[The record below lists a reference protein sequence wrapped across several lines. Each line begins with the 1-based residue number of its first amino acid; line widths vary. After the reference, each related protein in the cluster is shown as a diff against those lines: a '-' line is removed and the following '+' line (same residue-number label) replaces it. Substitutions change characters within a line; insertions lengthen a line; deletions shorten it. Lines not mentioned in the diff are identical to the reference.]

1 MFVAHHDAANGGLIF
16 RPELTRLVA
25 DTFPAWYE
33 RQTTSP
39 QMLRL
44 VAAGPALAGLGALAG
59 GGLLRRLGATVSAL
73 SALAFLDIGTRTVVP
88 GANDNLTAV
97 AVILE
102 LARLLR
108 EEPVRGVRVLL
119 VSTGSEES
127 FMEGMRG
134 WVRRHGP
141 GLDPARTRVVVLE
154 TLGSPELILLEGE
167 GMIWMT
173 DYDAGVRE
181 LIADS
186 ARRAGVAL
194 RRGLRLGFATDA
206 LSALRGGL
214 RVATLASCDEYKMPA
229 NYHSQRDIPRNVD
242 FGTVGGGRARRR
254 GRDQVSSER
263 ARPERLLARGDLAR
277 VARLLERGEQRPEP
291 RAGLDPERGRQLVAA
306 HQRRA
311 GGLGTARER
320 RAEHVAR
327 QLEVGRDRRLG
338 VAPAGGEAVG
348 DREDGDVG
356 RVGLGRGQV
365 APDRA
370 PRQRP
375 LVDEEAEPQ
384 VVEGQRGDVVGDA
397 LGGAQAAQDV
407 ARELGARLGRGR

>member
-1 MFVAHHDAANGGLIF
+1 MEPDLDRLRATVEHLASFDRPSASEGERRAAEWIRGELQAHGVDARIEEEPAVGSMSLPLGLLSAVGVLAALGGRRTAALGLLAAVGIVDDVSGGPHVFRRLLPHRPTYNVTGTAGDPGAEETLVFVAHHDAANGGLIF

-25 DTFPAWYE
+25 DTFPGWYD
-33 RQTTSP
+33 RQSTSA

-44 VAAGPALAGLGALAG
+44 VAAGPALAGLG
-59 GGLLRRLGATVSAL
+59 GLLGSRVLHRLGAFIAAG
-73 SALAFLDIGTRTVVP
+73 SALAFFDIGTRTVVP

-102 LARLLR
+102 LARMLR
-108 EEPVRGVRVLL
+108 EQPVAGVRVLL

-141 GLDPARTRVVVLE
+141 ELDPARTRVVVLE

-181 LIADS
+181 TIADA
-186 ARRAGVAL
+186 ARRAGIAL

-206 LSALRGGL
+206 LSAMRGGL

-242 FGTVGGGRARRR
+242 FGTVGSA
-254 GRDQVSSER
+254 V
-263 ARPERLLARGDLAR
+263 R
-277 VARLLERGEQRPEP
+277 VA
-291 RAGLDPERGRQLVAA
+291 
-306 HQRRA
+306 
-311 GGLGTARER
+311 
-320 RAEHVAR
+320 
-327 QLEVGRDRRLG
+327 
-338 VAPAGGEAVG
+338 EAVI
-348 DREDGDVG
+348 RSAAN
-356 RVGLGRGQV
+356 GRG
-365 APDRA
+365 
-370 PRQRP
+370 
-375 LVDEEAEPQ
+375 
-384 VVEGQRGDVVGDA
+384 
-397 LGGAQAAQDV
+397 
-407 ARELGARLGRGR
+407 

>member
-1 MFVAHHDAANGGLIF
+1 MEPDLARLRATVEHLAGFDRPSASEGERRAAEWIRAQLDSLGVPARVEEEPAVGSMALPLGLLSAIGLAAGLRRRRTALLGLLAAAGIVDDVSGGPQFFRRLLPHRSTYNVVGTAGDPDAEDTLVFVAHHDAANGGLIF

-25 DTFPAWYE
+25 DLFPAWYA
-33 RQTTSP
+33 RQSTSP

-44 VAAGPALAGLGALAG
+44 VAAGPALAGAGALTGWSLLRKLGAFISAG
-59 GGLLRRLGATVSAL
+59 ST
-73 SALAFLDIGTRTVVP
+73 LAFFDIGTRTVVP

-102 LARLLR
+102 LARMLR
-108 EEPVRGVRVLL
+108 EEPVGGLRVLL

-173 DYDAGVRE
+173 DYDNGVRD

-186 ARRAGVAL
+186 AQRAGVAL

-206 LSALRGGL
+206 LSALRAGL
-214 RVATLASCDEYKMPA
+214 PAATLASCDEYKMPS

-242 FGTVGGGRARRR
+242 FRTVGAA
-254 GRDQVSSER
+254 V
-263 ARPERLLARGDLAR
+263 R
-277 VARLLERGEQRPEP
+277 VAEAAIREAASA
-291 RAGLDPERGRQLVAA
+291 RA
-306 HQRRA
+306 
-311 GGLGTARER
+311 
-320 RAEHVAR
+320 
-327 QLEVGRDRRLG
+327 
-338 VAPAGGEAVG
+338 
-348 DREDGDVG
+348 
-356 RVGLGRGQV
+356 
-365 APDRA
+365 
-370 PRQRP
+370 
-375 LVDEEAEPQ
+375 
-384 VVEGQRGDVVGDA
+384 
-397 LGGAQAAQDV
+397 
-407 ARELGARLGRGR
+407 

>member
-1 MFVAHHDAANGGLIF
+1 MEPDLARLRATVEHLAGYDRPSASEGERRAAEWIREQLDSLGVPARVEEEPAVGSMALPLGLLSAIGLAAGLGRRRTALLGLLAAAGIVDDVSGGPHVFRRLLPHRSTYNVVGTAGDPDAEDTLVFVAHHDAANGGLIF

-25 DTFPAWYE
+25 DLFPAWYA
-33 RQTTSP
+33 RQSTSP

-44 VAAGPALAGLGALAG
+44 VAAGPALAGTGALSGWSLLRKLGAFISAG
-59 GGLLRRLGATVSAL
+59 ST
-73 SALAFLDIGTRTVVP
+73 LAFFDIGTRTVVP

-102 LARLLR
+102 LARMLR
-108 EEPVRGVRVLL
+108 EEPVGGLRVLL

-173 DYDAGVRE
+173 DYDDGVRD
-181 LIADS
+181 LIARS
-186 ARRAGVAL
+186 AQRAGVAL

-214 RVATLASCDEYKMPA
+214 PAATLASCDEYKMPA

-242 FGTVGGGRARRR
+242 FRTVGAA
-254 GRDQVSSER
+254 V
-263 ARPERLLARGDLAR
+263 R
-277 VARLLERGEQRPEP
+277 VAEAAIREAASA
-291 RAGLDPERGRQLVAA
+291 RA
-306 HQRRA
+306 
-311 GGLGTARER
+311 
-320 RAEHVAR
+320 
-327 QLEVGRDRRLG
+327 
-338 VAPAGGEAVG
+338 
-348 DREDGDVG
+348 
-356 RVGLGRGQV
+356 
-365 APDRA
+365 
-370 PRQRP
+370 
-375 LVDEEAEPQ
+375 
-384 VVEGQRGDVVGDA
+384 
-397 LGGAQAAQDV
+397 
-407 ARELGARLGRGR
+407 

>member
-1 MFVAHHDAANGGLIF
+1 MEPDLDRLRATVEHLAGFDRPSASEGERRAAEWIREQLDSLGVPARVEEESAVGSMALPLGLLSAIGLAAGLGRRRTALLGLLAAAAIVDDVSGGPQVFRRLLPHRSTYNVVGTAGDPDAEDTLVFVAHHDAANGGLIF

-25 DTFPAWYE
+25 DLFPAWYA
-33 RQTTSP
+33 RQSTSP

-44 VAAGPALAGLGALAG
+44 VAAGPALAAAGALSGWSLLRKLGAFISAG
-59 GGLLRRLGATVSAL
+59 ST
-73 SALAFLDIGTRTVVP
+73 LAFFDIGTRTVVP

-102 LARLLR
+102 LARMLR
-108 EEPVRGVRVLL
+108 EEPVGGLRLLL

-141 GLDPARTRVVVLE
+141 GLDRARTRVVVLE

-173 DYDAGVRE
+173 DYDEGVRE

-186 ARRAGVAL
+186 AQRAGVAL

-214 RVATLASCDEYKMPA
+214 RTATLASCDEYKMPA

-242 FGTVGGGRARRR
+242 FGTVGAA
-254 GRDQVSSER
+254 V
-263 ARPERLLARGDLAR
+263 R
-277 VARLLERGEQRPEP
+277 VAEAAIREAASA
-291 RAGLDPERGRQLVAA
+291 RA
-306 HQRRA
+306 
-311 GGLGTARER
+311 
-320 RAEHVAR
+320 
-327 QLEVGRDRRLG
+327 
-338 VAPAGGEAVG
+338 
-348 DREDGDVG
+348 
-356 RVGLGRGQV
+356 
-365 APDRA
+365 
-370 PRQRP
+370 
-375 LVDEEAEPQ
+375 
-384 VVEGQRGDVVGDA
+384 
-397 LGGAQAAQDV
+397 
-407 ARELGARLGRGR
+407 